1 MKRIADFYS
10 SCIQKSILKM
20 IGHMELLCCCFNTLH
35 YFWFMVC
42 CCFNT
47 LHYFGSWFAVVSMIL
62 VLINW
67 SKYIALEADNK
78 FRSCFIIENQKPV
91 CVFPSSLTL
100 ARVVCLAVSLWSCV
114 LDCLFAVCVYLYMKQ
129 CVWSV
134 ISYLYLYLVGRWF
147 LGVKAKF

>member
-10 SCIQKSILKM
+10 SCIQKSLLKM

-47 LHYFGSWFAVVSMIL
+47 LHYFWFMVCYCFNTLHYFGSWFAVVSILCTIFGSWFAVVSMIL

-100 ARVVCLAVSLWSCV
+100 ARVVCLAVSL
-114 LDCLFAVCVYLYMKQ
+114 
-129 CVWSV
+129 
-134 ISYLYLYLVGRWF
+134 
-147 LGVKAKF
+147 